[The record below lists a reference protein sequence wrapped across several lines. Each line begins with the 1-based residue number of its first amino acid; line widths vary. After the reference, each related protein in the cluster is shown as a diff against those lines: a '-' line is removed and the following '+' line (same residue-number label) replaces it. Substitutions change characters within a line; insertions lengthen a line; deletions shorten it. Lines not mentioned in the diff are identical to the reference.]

1 RGEQQGRA
9 VGHELLDD
17 LPEVVAAGRVEPGGG
32 LVEEQHRRPV
42 DEGGGQVEPA
52 AHPTGVGLGRAVGGL
67 DQAEALQ
74 QLAGPPG
81 DLPAGEVGQAP
92 DEVEVLTA
100 GEVLVART
108 AWGSRATSMPRTRAR
123 PPSGCRIVV

>member
-1 RGEQQGRA
+1 PYTTLFRS
-9 VGHELLDD
+9 
-17 LPEVVAAGRVEPGGG
+17 AAGRVEPGGG
-32 LVEEQHRRPV
+32 LVEEQHRWPV

-52 AHPTGVGLGRAVGGL
+52 AHPAGVGLGRAVGGL

-92 DEVEVLTA
+92 DEVEVLAA
-100 GEVLVART
+100 GEVLVDRRVLAGEPDR
-108 AWGSRATSMPRTRAR
+108 R
-123 PPSGCRIVV
+123 PHGLGVAGHVDAAD